1 MYEARQLTGQLRE
14 MDDQLEATSEQLA
27 AAHQA
32 VADREQLVKSLSA
45 DLDARTAARI
55 GDQASQLGEDPG
67 AWAGR
72 CPPVGLHPVL
82 RGGREVGDG
91 VDPLGRDAEG
101 EGQLD
106 VPVAVGVDEGVHA
119 AGRGGPDPVRD
130 AVTVRDRD
138 HAVALQPLVVALA
151 RQADDRGPGTARE
164 LGGNRADPPPAAP
177 EMTTVSPSLGW
188 TA

>member
-1 MYEARQLTGQLRE
+1 VGV
-14 MDDQLEATSEQLA
+14 
-27 AAHQA
+27 A
-32 VADREQLVKSLSA
+32 VFELGVGLA
-45 DLDARTAARI
+45 DLRQRADVRDRHLEVSV
-55 GDQASQLGEDPG
+55 GDQAGQLGEHLGTRPG
-67 AWAGR
+67 L
-72 CPPVGLHPVL
+72 CPPVSLHPVL
-82 RGGREVGDG
+82 RGGRVIGDG

-106 VPVAVGVDEGVHA
+106 VPVAVGVDEGVYA

-164 LGGNRADPPPAAP
+164 LGGERAAP
-177 EMTTVSPSLGW
+177 RRLRR
-188 TA
+188 